1 MNTLLNSNNVKTPTR
16 HGMLLTNAIFSVK
29 MVIHSHKVSSSGHGR
44 CRTTSINR
52 IKPLTNKWN
61 RKGNKESIS
70 LKICIAPIPTC
81 GFITYL
87 LLAPNFYLGETSL
100 SLIKFHW
107 KIKWKKS
114 VSLNSVKV
122 MLERSTLVRTST
134 HASGQLT
141 GNIWDNRPM
150 KSFKTAL
157 LCIRDYHLD

>member
-1 MNTLLNSNNVKTPTR
+1 MACSLL
-16 HGMLLTNAIFSVK
+16 MNAIFSVK
-29 MVIHSHKVSSSGHGR
+29 MIIHSHKKIPSSGHGR

-52 IKPLTNKWN
+52 IKPITNKWN

-70 LKICIAPIPTC
+70 LKVCIAPILTY

-87 LLAPNFYLGETSL
+87 ILAPNFYLGETSL
-100 SLIKFHW
+100 SLIKLHW

-141 GNIWDNRPM
+141 GNVWDNRPM
-150 KSFKTAL
+150 KSFKIAL
-157 LCIRDYHLD
+157 LCIRDYHLDYSSAFLGTSYDK